1 MHQNYQNPDVH
12 LRPFEGDHDFALIAS
27 IEQRCLHADR
37 VLRVPTRD
45 WIAHTYSGLRNFD
58 PHRDVQIAMLADKPV
73 GYVRMNWEH
82 EPGIRISLR
91 HQSFILPQQRQT
103 GVSEQ
108 LLAYAEERLMPLGSA
123 RALDES
129 AYLTSGAYDSE
140 VEKWGLLE
148 RAGYR
153 VETTFHDM
161 AYDLKQI
168 ESVPADLSGFA
179 VRAVQSTDLHA
190 LWELVCEH
198 GEGDGCEHPAGF
210 LLWRQDPRFQ
220 PEVWRALFHNDLMI
234 GCALGHIHHQ
244 ENRTL
249 GRRWAYIDQLVFRSK
264 WRNAELTSLL
274 LSTTLAGLKQCGIRK
289 AVCRVERDSGECGR
303 RYLQQHGFHTI
314 KRFSLYQKS
323 LN

>member
-12 LRPFEGDHDFALIAS
+12 LRPFQGDHDFALIAS

-37 VLRVPTRD
+37 VLRVPTRER
-45 WIAHTYSGLRNFD
+45 IAYTYSSLRNFD
-58 PHRDVQIAMLADKPV
+58 LHRDVQIAMLAEKPV
-73 GYVRMNWEH
+73 GYVRMNWDH
-82 EPGIRISLR
+82 ESRGRISLR
-91 HQSFILPQQRQT
+91 HQSFTLPQQRQT
-103 GVSEQ
+103 GVSEH
-108 LLAYAEERLMPLGSA
+108 LLTYAEERLMPLISA
-123 RALDES
+123 RTPEES

-153 VETTFHDM
+153 VENTFHDM

-168 ESVPADLSGFA
+168 ELVPADLPGFA
-179 VRAVQSTDLHA
+179 VRAVQSKELRT
-190 LWELVCEH
+190 LWKLICEH
-198 GEGDGCEHPAGF
+198 GEGDACEHPAGF
-210 LLWRQDPRFQ
+210 VLWRQDPRFQ
-220 PEVWRALFHNDLMI
+220 PELWRALYHNDQMI
-234 GCALGHIHHQ
+234 GCALSHIHHQ

-249 GRRWAYIDQLVFRSK
+249 GRRWAYIDQLVFKSK
-264 WRNAELTSLL
+264 WRNPELTSLL
-274 LSTTLAGLKQCGIRK
+274 LSTTLAGLKQFGIRK

-303 RYLQQHGFHTI
+303 RYLQQIGFHTI